1 MIYCIKNLFSKKYLP
16 LTLTLIRIIGAIVI
30 IFPQTLWFGQS
41 YFVGLL
47 FFVFSITDFFDGMLA
62 RFYKTESY
70 IGSLLDP
77 LADKILNL
85 SALIPFVIHGII
97 SPVVVFFLL
106 VRDAIVMVIR
116 EYCQNKK
123 EQLKPNILAKIKT
136 LLLMAA
142 LVGCYG
148 GYNHDIVF
156 VIIIICS
163 YASLIQYIRDSKIYK
178 QF

>member
-1 MIYCIKNLFSKKYLP
+1 
-16 LTLTLIRIIGAIVI
+16 
-30 IFPQTLWFGQS
+30 
-41 YFVGLL
+41 
-47 FFVFSITDFFDGMLA
+47 
-62 RFYKTESY
+62 
-70 IGSLLDP
+70 
-77 LADKILNL
+77 
-85 SALIPFVIHGII
+85 
-97 SPVVVFFLL
+97 VVVFFLL